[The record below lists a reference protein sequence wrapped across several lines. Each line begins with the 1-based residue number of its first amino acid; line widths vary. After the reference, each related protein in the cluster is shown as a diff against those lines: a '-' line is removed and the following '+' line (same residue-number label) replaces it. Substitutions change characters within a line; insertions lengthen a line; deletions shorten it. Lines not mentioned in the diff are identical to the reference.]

1 MVVTPSST
9 LPLGTVA
16 PAFSLLEPLTGNKV
30 SLEDVKGEKGT
41 LVVFMC
47 NHCPFVVMLQDQ
59 LKSLG
64 EDFPKMGI
72 GMVGIS
78 SNDVT
83 DHPSDGVGPMKE
95 FASTK
100 FSTFTYLFDETQD
113 VAKAYRAACTPDI
126 YMFDKDLKLV
136 YRYVCSEP
144 FRQVVIFVS
153 LPSYIF

>member
-1 MVVTPSST
+1 M

-30 SLEDVKGEKGT
+30 SLDDVHGENGL

-47 NHCPFVVMLQDQ
+47 NHCPFVAMLQDQ
-59 LKSLG
+59 LKALG
-64 EDFPKMGI
+64 EDLPKMGI

-78 SNDVT
+78 SNDVN
-83 DHPSDGVGPMKE
+83 DHPDDGVGPMKA

-100 FSTFTYLFDETQD
+100 FSTFKYLFDSTQE

-126 YMFDKDLKLV
+126 YLFDKDSKLV
-136 YRYVCSEP
+136 YR
-144 FRQVVIFVS
+144 
-153 LPSYIF
+153 